1 MRCLIC
7 LKAMQACLQASKLQ
21 RSGCFLINSFAKYTM
36 QRSRERLPCS
46 DKAFISSLVE
56 QMAEGVQG

>member
-21 RSGCFLINSFAKYTM
+21 RSGCFLINSFAN
-36 QRSRERLPCS
+36 CS